1 MTEALRQQVNAWQV
15 GEKINAPL
23 DVYRCKVIQEWVD
36 YNDHMTEA
44 AYLTVFGW
52 ASDVLFQF
60 IGVDDGYRSAGSSFY
75 TVETHIIYE
84 REAALND
91 SLKVTTQILD
101 FDAKRLHFN
110 HEMFNVVTSQRL
122 STCEQ
127 MLVHV
132 DSTAAKASAI
142 KPSVSLALEAVLA
155 SHRSLPTPPEVGRI
169 MKIKRKN

>member
-1 MTEALRQQVNAWQV
+1 MTEALRQQVSAWRV
-15 GEKINAPL
+15 GDVINAPL
-23 DVYRCKVIQEWVD
+23 DVYRCQVIQEWVD

-60 IGVDDGYRSAGSSFY
+60 IGVDDTYRAAGSSFY

-101 FDAKRLHFN
+101 CDAKRLHFN
-110 HEMFNVVTSQRL
+110 HEMFNVSTGQRL

-127 MLVHV
+127 MLLHV
-132 DSTAAKASAI
+132 DSVAAKASQI
-142 KPSVSLALEAVLA
+142 KPPVALALNAIL
-155 SHRSLPTPPEVGRI
+155 SKHRELNTPPEVGRI
-169 MKIKRKN
+169 MKIIHKT

>member
-1 MTEALRQQVNAWQV
+1 MTEPLRQLTEPWKD
-15 GEKINAPL
+15 GEEVDAPI
-23 DVYRCKVIQEWVD
+23 DVYRCTVIQDWVD
-36 YNDHMTEA
+36 YNNHMTEA

-60 IGVDDGYRSAGSSFY
+60 IGVDDAYRAGGSSFY

-84 REAALND
+84 REAALSD

-110 HEMFNVVTSQRL
+110 HEMFNLETNERL

-127 MLVHV
+127 MLLHV
-132 DSTAAKASAI
+132 DSKAAKASAI
-142 KPSVSLALEAVLA
+142 KPTVALALNALLS
-155 SHRSLPTPPEVGRI
+155 SHRILTTPPEVGRI
-169 MKIKRKN
+169 LKIKQKN

>member
-1 MTEALRQQVNAWQV
+1 MTEALRQHISAWKV
-15 GEKINAPL
+15 GDVIDAPL
-23 DVYRCKVIQEWVD
+23 DVYRCQVIQEWVD

-60 IGVDDGYRSAGSSFY
+60 IGVDDAYRVAGSSFY

-91 SLKVTTQILD
+91 ALKVTTQVLD

-110 HEMFNVVTSQRL
+110 HEMFNFGTGQRL

-127 MLVHV
+127 MLLHV
-132 DSTAAKASAI
+132 DSEAAKASAI
-142 KPSVSLALEAVLA
+142 KPPVALALGAILS
-155 SHRSLPTPPEVGRI
+155 SHRALATPPQVGRT
-169 MKIKRKN
+169 MKIIHKT